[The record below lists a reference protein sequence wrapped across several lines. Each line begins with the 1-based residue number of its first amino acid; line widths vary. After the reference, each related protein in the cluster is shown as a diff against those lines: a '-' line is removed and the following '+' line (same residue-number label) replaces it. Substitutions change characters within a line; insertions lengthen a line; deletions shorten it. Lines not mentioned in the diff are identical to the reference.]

1 MGKREPFMEHV
12 SGKEGAGYG
21 ACKWERGSRLWSI

>member
-12 SGKEGAGYG
+12 SGKEGGDYG
-21 ACKWERGSRLWSI
+21 ACKWERGRGL